1 MLEIKEEQNNID
13 QATEIL
19 HSFQYVIDLMNRVHE
34 LINNGKY
41 YAALRVSK
49 LYCNIFKDFN
59 DR

>member
-1 MLEIKEEQNNID
+1 
-13 QATEIL
+13 
-19 HSFQYVIDLMNRVHE
+19 MNRVHE